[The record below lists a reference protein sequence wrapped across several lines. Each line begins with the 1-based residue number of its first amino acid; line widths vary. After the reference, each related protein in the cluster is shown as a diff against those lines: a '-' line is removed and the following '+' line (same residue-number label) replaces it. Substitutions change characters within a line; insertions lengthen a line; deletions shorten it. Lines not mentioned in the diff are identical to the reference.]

1 MDILCG
7 DLVQDALHLISGI
20 LPAVNAALIY
30 LRTLF
35 IKVSLANKL
44 MLGAVYYSLSGL

>member
-1 MDILCG
+1 MNILCG
-7 DLVQDALHLISGI
+7 SLVQDALHLISGT
-20 LPAVNAALIY
+20 LPAVNAALIS

-35 IKVSLANKL
+35 IEVNLAYKL